1 MVSQDGLWLTF
12 FNHKPTEKNLYL
24 GGQQMI
30 HKSSIWPFEPCV
42 CLLQYSMM
50 HPAENERCSN
60 KYKGH

>member
-12 FNHKPTEKNLYL
+12 LITNQLKKLYL

-30 HKSSIWPFEPCV
+30 LISSVWPFEPCA

-60 KYKGH
+60 KHKGH